1 MDKSLLKHIMIPVAY
16 SLFKN
21 MPLLVGLDQFT
32 QIKVGVKGIK
42 DSNKFLHSFC
52 NQLDILLHP
61 EHTENVAPWIYRPSK
76 HQVHGNVS
84 FRIIGKV
91 ETRIGHFTI
100 GYLTDNSSNI
110 DTLCLH
116 SNNCKE
122 EYEQVFK
129 SLVKKSIEQM
139 HYLTY
144 YDFQAYMDFPLEGIT
159 VECYAGNNRSER
171 AHV

>member
-84 FRIIGKV
+84 FRVIGKV
-91 ETRIGHFTI
+91 QTSIGHFTI

-129 SLVKKSIEQM
+129 EDKYFELSEIIVFILTNTLDNEYICSIIKQHLM
-139 HYLTY
+139 SGLKN
-144 YDFQAYMDFPLEGIT
+144 PLIF
-159 VECYAGNNRSER
+159 ND
-171 AHV
+171 